1 MKKII
6 PNIPPIISN
15 TLTKVQYMLA
25 IFRNIQVDLGL
36 AQNKIMNMILNRFN
50 FMRCAL

>member
-6 PNIPPIISN
+6 SNIPPIIST

-25 IFRNIQVDLGL
+25 IFRNIQADLISTE
-36 AQNKIMNMILNRFN
+36 QNNEHDLESF
-50 FMRCAL
+50 